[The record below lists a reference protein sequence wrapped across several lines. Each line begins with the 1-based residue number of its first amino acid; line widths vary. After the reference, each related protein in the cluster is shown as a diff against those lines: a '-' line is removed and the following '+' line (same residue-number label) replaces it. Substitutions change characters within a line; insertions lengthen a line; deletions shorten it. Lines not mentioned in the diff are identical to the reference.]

1 MQKGTP
7 LSDLPNNS
15 SNDDAVQNMLNN
27 IGQDDRQPA
36 PQQQPVP
43 QQQQYQPTLPQ
54 QPLQQPIQRVVKRR
68 TQNLP
73 LTDRVL
79 AEAKLPLVVAL
90 LFFILNMSFVDKKI
104 AMSFAR
110 LVNDD
115 TGDLNYVGVGLKA
128 VVFGLIVYVVKRFV

>member
-43 QQQQYQPTLPQ
+43 QQQQYQPTFPQ